1 MGWSYSLWGFF
12 VSWDAP
18 ATNKYVYTLDQ
29 LCFAFLILRNKWMVK
44 KKLACLEV
52 KKLDDNE
59 MKIKYK
65 IFMDGSILDTYIHSY
80 ERSQKVL
87 LLFLYNIFNTKK
99 I

>member
-1 MGWSYSLWGFF
+1 
-12 VSWDAP
+12 
-18 ATNKYVYTLDQ
+18 
-29 LCFAFLILRNKWMVK
+29 MVK